1 MFIYYSLF
9 IFSSVISVFNTAFL
23 MKKYQLLAGTDLY
36 ANVVYMIINGV
47 VSAIV
52 PAIVLF
58 VEGDPFQVTPYSLF
72 IALITVLVAAS
83 NIIAMLK
90 AFELGQV
97 AIVNVFSVVG
107 GIVISCLYGLIFLGE
122 TLTFGQTLAVI
133 VILIAILMLTIEPHH
148 KKSSKSDKRYLL
160 LLALIFIAS
169 GLTSVF
175 TKMHQVEQNFATVNT
190 LSFSIWIGIIRVIV
204 FAFFIPYLI
213 QKRRKPQGSGKAMVG
228 YAAASSIISGSCY
241 IITLIISVVLPIT
254 ITSPIST
261 GISVGLSAVLVWFTY
276 HEKLKKR
283 EIAGIILCIIGILM
297 FSWA

>member
-1 MFIYYSLF
+1 MFGYYSLF
-9 IFSSVISVFNTAFL
+9 IFSSVISVFNSAFL

-36 ANVVYMIINGV
+36 ANVVYMIINGI

-52 PAIVLF
+52 PAIALIVQG
-58 VEGDPFQVTPYSLF
+58 ESFQATPYSLF

-90 AFELGQV
+90 AFEIGQV

-107 GIVISCLYGLIFLGE
+107 GIVISCIYGLLFLDE
-122 TLTFGQTLAVI
+122 SLTIGQTLAII
-133 VILIAILMLTIEPHH
+133 VILVSVLLITIKPYQDKS
-148 KKSSKSDKRYLL
+148 KKSNKKFYM
-160 LLALIFIAS
+160 LLALIFLAS
-169 GLTSVF
+169 GFTSVF

-204 FAFFIPYLI
+204 FAFAIPYLI
-213 QKRRKPQGSGKAMVG
+213 RCRRKPQGSTKAMIG
-228 YAAASSIISGSCY
+228 YGAASSVISGSCY
-241 IITLIISVVLPIT
+241 IVTLITSVVLPIT

-276 HEKLKKR
+276 HEKLKKQ
-283 EIAGIILCIIGILM
+283 EIAGIILCIIGIFM